1 MQKRKVSIMC
11 WLAIPQ
17 CTPTSKRRATHHLH
31 SLKNQLKKTFEIVHY
46 LPDMMACVCN
56 LSILEAETGQPRLHS
71 KFKRLCHGSKRDS
84 SCNMKV
90 LLFLSFSEI
99 RSYIADFVLLCNLGA
114 SRTFDFPDSSSQEL
128 DSKPVPLYLC
138 WGLNPGQRHVRLTL
152 YQLNCTT
159 SLGK

>member
-1 MQKRKVSIMC
+1 MLISYPTMHTYFKTSGYTSSSFTEKSAQGNI
-11 WLAIPQ
+11 WN
-17 CTPTSKRRATHHLH
+17 CTLS
-31 SLKNQLKKTFEIVHY
+31 V
-46 LPDMMACVCN
+46 DMMACVCN
-56 LSILEAETGQPRLHS
+56 PSTLVAETGQPRLHS

-84 SCNMKV
+84 SCNMEV
-90 LLFLSFSEI
+90 LRFLSFSEI